1 MSEHLPSMSRVLKL
15 AVDNQFEAALD
26 ELERWETLVSTME
39 SYDVNTSEAVKKIR
53 QSINAGLSRAERES
67 ET

>member
-1 MSEHLPSMSRVLKL
+1 MSRVLKL